1 MLNFE
6 EVCLKVSEDFMKY
19 ISASFSAENGYHAV
33 VKDVVKNGKTFRV
46 LLIDS
51 PDKAIKPPVV
61 PLDRL
66 YDSIFLKK
74 YNGDVVSTLKEIAAS
89 YEKNYTKAVE
99 MAHKSAVDDNSLKID
114 INNVFFALMNY
125 DANKAEL
132 DAANIPYSVEGE
144 LAITYRVLIASNENE
159 IKSILI
165 NQNIIKAFENNGFT
179 FEKLKEAAMENTERL
194 FPEKLVRISEDAY
207 LLTSEYSCFGSS
219 AILYEH
225 SSIKELDD
233 RSGKN
238 VLIFPCSINTCFVL
252 LVDEDVVREADMYK
266 DNISQFFIDMDEPVL
281 NTQVMMYSNKEKT
294 LLFGDDVIIDES
306 KSKKA
311 VR

>member
-1 MLNFE
+1 M
-6 EVCLKVSEDFMKY
+6 
-19 ISASFSAENGYHAV
+19 
-33 VKDVVKNGKTFRV
+33 VKNGKTFRV

-225 SSIKELDD
+225 SSIKELAD

-281 NTQVMMYSNKEKT
+281 NTQVMMYSNKEKK
-294 LLFGDDVIIDES
+294 LLFGDDVVIENS
-306 KSKKA
+306 KSKKN

>member
-1 MLNFE
+1 M
-6 EVCLKVSEDFMKY
+6 
-19 ISASFSAENGYHAV
+19 
-33 VKDVVKNGKTFRV
+33 
-46 LLIDS
+46 
-51 PDKAIKPPVV
+51 
-61 PLDRL
+61 
-66 YDSIFLKK
+66 
-74 YNGDVVSTLKEIAAS
+74 STLKEIAAS

-225 SSIKELDD
+225 SSIKELAD

-281 NTQVMMYSNKEKT
+281 NTQVMMYSNKEKK
-294 LLFGDDVIIDES
+294 LLLEMMLLLKIPNLRRMFVNI
-306 KSKKA
+306 
-311 VR
+311 V